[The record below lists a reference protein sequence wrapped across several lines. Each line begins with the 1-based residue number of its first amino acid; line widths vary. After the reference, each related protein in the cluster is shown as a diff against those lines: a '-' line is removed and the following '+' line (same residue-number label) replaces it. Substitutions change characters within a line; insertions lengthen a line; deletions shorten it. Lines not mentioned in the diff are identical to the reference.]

1 MRGRSAE
8 NVRCGDDDF
17 GVNEVL
23 VELRVL
29 TLLVRGGDE
38 LVALLLD
45 PLPQTKL
52 VLGGSEKTGL
62 LLSVDAALV
71 TLLIAYLR
79 AIGDLPTYIIENEKN
94 LALLRSSCS

>member
-17 GVNEVL
+17 GINEVL
-23 VELRVL
+23 IELRVL
-29 TLLVRGGDE
+29 TLLIRGGDE

-79 AIGDLPTYIIENEKN
+79 AIEDQPTYIIENEKN
-94 LALLRSSCS
+94 LALLRSSRS

>member
-23 VELRVL
+23 IELGVL

-52 VLGGSEKTGL
+52 VLGCSEKTGL
-62 LLSVDAALV
+62 LLSMDAALV

-79 AIGDLPTYIIENEKN
+79 AIEDRPTYIIENEKN
-94 LALLRSSCS
+94 LALLRSSRS

>member
-1 MRGRSAE
+1 M
-8 NVRCGDDDF
+8 
-17 GVNEVL
+17 L

-52 VLGGSEKTGL
+52 VLGGSEKLRL
-62 LLSVDAALV
+62 LLGVDA
-71 TLLIAYLR
+71 TLTRILDVSDAPSELNGHLHHR
-79 AIGDLPTYIIENEKN
+79 GREELFPVVKPS
-94 LALLRSSCS
+94 RSAF